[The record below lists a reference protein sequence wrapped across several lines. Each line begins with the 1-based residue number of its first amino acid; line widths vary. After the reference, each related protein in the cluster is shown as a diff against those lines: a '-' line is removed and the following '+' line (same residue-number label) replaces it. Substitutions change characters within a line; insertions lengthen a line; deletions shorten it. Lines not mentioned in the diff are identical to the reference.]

1 MSPIS
6 DAQRENTKIVLKELF
21 SLWDKRSALYGN
33 VFFASAV
40 GKGYNKK
47 KWRNVTSFLLPM
59 HRDEVRSVGLQADY
73 GDFKVVDGAM
83 SLDEAK
89 TVLSNV
95 AEQDRLCLPGIPE
108 IEIQASLH
116 QSSPR
121 QFQHSGP
128 SRFPVFYPYYD
139 FNFSVDQEFKG
150 DSTQDLLYS
159 VGLPVFPSA
168 AAAMESYLSTHLGDN
183 SQYSGVLAALAPDYR
198 GKIKE
203 IRIGTNSVQVEIE
216 CLAGS
221 SEKDLIGKLFV
232 RYYGGI
238 SVTADLNFSDHKASA
253 KIGDFPRDLL
263 VVLLARK
270 DGELVDRKSFLAG
283 SQYVTEGVTIEAPEQ
298 DIEQVIQM
306 GESGTVE
313 FKREIPQNR
322 EQIAIGA
329 TAFANRRGGRIFIG
343 VADNSE
349 IYGCRLEKPKD
360 TITQILRSHCYPPLD
375 VSVDE
380 IQIRNLPV
388 VVVTIPE
395 GADKPYTVKDKGV
408 YIRAGATKRL
418 ANRYELDEMYSG
430 KHSATNLFP

>member
-1 MSPIS
+1 M
-6 DAQRENTKIVLKELF
+6 
-21 SLWDKRSALYGN
+21 
-33 VFFASAV
+33 
-40 GKGYNKK
+40 
-47 KWRNVTSFLLPM
+47 LP
-59 HRDEVRSVGLQADY
+59 R
-73 GDFKVVDGAM
+73 
-83 SLDEAK
+83 
-89 TVLSNV
+89 
-95 AEQDRLCLPGIPE
+95 IPE

-116 QSSPR
+116 QNSSR

-128 SRFPVFYPYYD
+128 SRFPVFWPYYD

-150 DSTQDLLYS
+150 DSTQDLLHS
-159 VGLPVFPSA
+159 VDLPVFPSA
-168 AAAMESYLSTHLGDN
+168 AAAIESYLSLRLGDN
-183 SQYSGVLAALAPDYR
+183 SQYSGVLAALVPDYR

-203 IRIGTNSVQVEIE
+203 IRIGTSSVQVEIE
-216 CLAGS
+216 FLVGS

-232 RYYGGI
+232 RYYAGI
-238 SVTADLNFSDHKASA
+238 SITADLNFTDNKASA
-253 KIGDFPRDLL
+253 EIRDFPRDLL

-298 DIEQVIQM
+298 DLEQVIQM
-306 GESGTVE
+306 GESDTVE

-343 VADNSE
+343 VADNCE

-360 TITQILRSHCYPPLD
+360 TITQILRSHCYPPLN

-380 IQIRNLPV
+380 FQIRNLPV

-395 GADKPYTVKDKGV
+395 GADKPYEVKDKGV

-418 ANRYELDEMYSG
+418 ANRYELDEMYNG
-430 KHSATNLFP
+430 KHSATSLFR